1 MDCGFCL
8 FDARAGTW
16 CGGRDGFERK
26 WGGGGGGGMVVRL
39 RKGGRN
45 VGNYLVEWFGGVVF
59 GRWELRAGVNVGA
72 AWRCSVF
79 ASAGTG

>member
-16 CGGRDGFERK
+16 CGRRDGFERK

-39 RKGGRN
+39 RKGWG
-45 VGNYLVEWFGGVVF
+45 GGWKCGEIIWWSGLVELNLGDGG
-59 GRWELRAGVNVGA
+59 
-72 AWRCSVF
+72 
-79 ASAGTG
+79 